1 MGVTRAKRLLQ
12 LAPPAPLGLAI
23 AVLGAYLAIKLHLV
37 LVEFL
42 SGGAGLDYGYDVSA
56 ARIGLQHGWAA
67 VYDRRLYGEVT
78 HFGGPLSF
86 VNLPVI
92 AWLAVPFTA
101 LPFRVGLALWTLPL
115 VLMLLVCWWSL
126 APGGGWQR
134 LAHLLAVLAAGPVLF
149 AIDLGQITLAVMGF
163 VGLHWWLLRRGW
175 PVLAGVALGL
185 ACVKAQDVFLV
196 PVVLVLTGRWR
207 CAAGLAATVAALALS
222 MVLVLGP
229 GGVAAY
235 RSHLDFAFDPI
246 TTNYTL
252 WGHLPGWAPVL
263 PLRAA
268 IVVLA
273 LVPGVMARG
282 LEGRSRYGRAAAAAV
297 VGSLLATPYLNAQD
311 LSLLIVAG
319 WFALQAGLP
328 RWARWLM
335 VPSYV
340 AVAYP
345 AGPFPPLSVEVVWL
359 LALAFVALR
368 SRPVGTGS
376 AGLPFRGNQGPRS
389 AEVIASE
396 ARSASHTSSTPSR
409 SGARSRF
416 SNATTG

>member
-1 MGVTRAKRLLQ
+1 MGVTRAKRLLSQ
-12 LAPPAPLGLAI
+12 APPAPLALAI
-23 AVLGAYLAIKLHLV
+23 AVLGVYLAIKIHLV
-37 LVEFL
+37 LGEFL
-42 SGGAGLDYGYDVSA
+42 SGGAGLDYRYDVSA

-78 HFGGPLSF
+78 HYGGPLSF
-86 VNLPVI
+86 VNLPVV
-92 AWLAVPFTA
+92 AWLAAPFTA

-115 VLMLLVCWWSL
+115 VLMLVVCWWSL

-163 VGLHWWLLRRGW
+163 AGLHWWLLRRGW

-196 PVVLVLTGRWR
+196 PVVLVVTGRWR
-207 CAAGLAATVAALALS
+207 CAAGWAATVAALALS

-235 RSHLDFAFDPI
+235 RSHLDFAFDPV

-268 IVVLA
+268 IVVVA
-273 LVPGVMARG
+273 LVPAVV
-282 LEGRSRYGRAAAAAV
+282 EGRTRYGRAAAAAV
-297 VGSLLATPYLNAQD
+297 GGSLLATPYLNAQD

-328 RWARWLM
+328 RWARWVM

-340 AVAYP
+340 AVAFP

-359 LALAFVALR
+359 LALAFLALR
-368 SRPVGTGS
+368 SRAVGTGWP
-376 AGLPFRGNQGPRS
+376 GLPFQGSQGPRS

-396 ARSASHTSSTPSR
+396 ASSASHTSSTPSR
-409 SGARSRF
+409 SGAHSTF